1 MKKLSIFGLVLLL
14 AGCQANSEETKT
26 KKESPSENTISVKVV
41 QPVEQQPSYSLKL
54 PAELHPYESVDVF
67 AKIKGFVR
75 KINVDVGDQ
84 VRKGQ
89 ILAVLEAPEMDIQ
102 STADR
107 AKSQQLRANFEVSKS
122 RYDRLKKVKNQSVG
136 AVSDLEFEQA
146 YGSMLRDSAALE
158 ESNFSY
164 KKSNQMRE
172 YLVVRAP
179 FSGIITQRNFSV
191 GALMGDTGMPFFK
204 LVDNNNLKLK
214 VVVPEL
220 HAQSISDSTVAQF
233 KVLSMPDSVFK
244 AKLKRNALV
253 IDPVSRSL
261 ALEFD
266 VPNQSRALNGGD
278 YTDVQLNLKRKRP
291 TVFVPQS
298 SVVNSQSG
306 VFVLRL
312 DGANKVERVPVVLG
326 QSQENG
332 MEVFGDLKTTDRI
345 IEKASEEI
353 NSGQIVQIVK

>member
-1 MKKLSIFGLVLLL
+1 MKKLSIFGLILLL
-14 AGCQANSEETKT
+14 AGCQANSKDTDT
-26 KKESPSENTISVKVV
+26 KKESPSSTNISVKVT
-41 QPVEQQPSYSLKL
+41 QPIEQQPSYTLKL

-84 VRKGQ
+84 VSKGQ

-107 AKSQQLRANFEVSKS
+107 AKSQQLSANFEVSKS
-122 RYDRLKKVKNQSVG
+122 RFDRLKKVKNQSSG
-136 AVSDLEFEQA
+136 AVSDLEYEQA

-220 HAQSISDSTVAQF
+220 HAQSISDSTVAKF
-233 KVLSMPDSVFK
+233 KVLSKLDTVFT
-244 AKLKRNALV
+244 AQLKRNALV

-266 VPNQSRALNGGD
+266 VPNKSRALNGGD

-298 SVVNSQSG
+298 AVVNSQSG
-306 VFVLRL
+306 IFVLKL
-312 DGANKVERVPVVLG
+312 VEGNKVERVPVVLG
-326 QSQENG
+326 QAQDKL
-332 MEVFGDLKTTDRI
+332 MEVFGDLHPSDQI
-345 IEKASEEI
+345 IEKGSEEI
-353 NSGQIVQIVK
+353 NSGQIVQIIK